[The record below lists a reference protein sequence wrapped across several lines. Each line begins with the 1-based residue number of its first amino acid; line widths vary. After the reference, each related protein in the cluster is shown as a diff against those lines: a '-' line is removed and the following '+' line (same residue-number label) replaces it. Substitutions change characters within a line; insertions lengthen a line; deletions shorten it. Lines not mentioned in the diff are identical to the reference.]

1 MIRKYRKYWK
11 TTKRM
16 NNKNELNFI
25 KGGRSFYT
33 TIILCLLVFFI
44 AVAVL
49 IAAFNSLMLSHDEK
63 LSDEICNLVSEKMN
77 SAILFMTDSV
87 NNVSSVL
94 STQDFDSPE
103 EIYDVLKTYKK
114 GNIVSVGFI
123 DEEDKMYLS
132 ETEAMEFEKW
142 NLLDTAKKADPVSI
156 SFPYRSTKLG
166 QPVISFFAK
175 FDYGDSKHGYMFMTY
190 LFSTLQDV
198 AETDSLSNEIEI
210 WLMDAKSANI
220 IQCVGYDSHAS
231 GSWANAYLA
240 MSNIDS
246 TDKDSYDEWYAKM
259 LNGEPS
265 ATVSYGINGTL
276 YSQCCSAIEY
286 MQGWYV
292 VVRIPG
298 NALSATMSTFR
309 NYVLRFLVV
318 LLGIVIILISL
329 LYISGKRENNILSQ
343 LSINDP
349 LTGVLNRRAFDLAAD
364 KMLGETKESVFMFFD
379 IDYFKQVNDTFG
391 HDTGDKLLKEFSGI
405 LKKYFA
411 ETGLVSRFGGDE
423 FVVLTKTE
431 SVETLNDKLKQI
443 TEDVHSIRLDSDSK
457 ADSGDF
463 MISFSAGV
471 AAYPKH
477 ADSIE
482 ELQKCADIA
491 LYTVKERGRNA
502 YLWYSPAYMK
512 KPV

>member
-1 MIRKYRKYWK
+1 
-11 TTKRM
+11 
-16 NNKNELNFI
+16 
-25 KGGRSFYT
+25 
-33 TIILCLLVFFI
+33 
-44 AVAVL
+44 
-49 IAAFNSLMLSHDEK
+49 
-63 LSDEICNLVSEKMN
+63 
-77 SAILFMTDSV
+77 
-87 NNVSSVL
+87 
-94 STQDFDSPE
+94 
-103 EIYDVLKTYKK
+103 
-114 GNIVSVGFI
+114 
-123 DEEDKMYLS
+123 
-132 ETEAMEFEKW
+132 
-142 NLLDTAKKADPVSI
+142 
-156 SFPYRSTKLG
+156 
-166 QPVISFFAK
+166 
-175 FDYGDSKHGYMFMTY
+175 
-190 LFSTLQDV
+190 
-198 AETDSLSNEIEI
+198 
-210 WLMDAKSANI
+210 
-220 IQCVGYDSHAS
+220 
-231 GSWANAYLA
+231 

-457 ADSGDF
+457 GSKADSGDF